1 MRVLV
6 PLLALPL
13 LASCTTLENRR
24 DLYAPQRV
32 DGPYTRMLREGIPQR
47 KPATGQAP
55 ALAPSSKN
63 VVR

>member
-1 MRVLV
+1 MRVLL

-24 DLYAPQRV
+24 DLYSPQRV

-47 KPATGQAP
+47 EPVSGQAP
-55 ALAPSSKN
+55 PASSFKN